1 MRKLTKVFV
10 ASTIAMGT
18 LVGVG
23 VSTATPVNGI
33 AQAANAHYYTY
44 QGYVKGNGSFLIKE
58 QFIKAVKSNNVT
70 FNGIKLTRTTDNK
83 MVDKYDQHFEG
94 VANDGIKAKQVQFT
108 VTKDLTLNQLK
119 KAYGKD
125 LIKKSHNKN
134 KDGGIFCYT
143 PSGKGLG
150 VLFVVDNSRV
160 VAVTIGY
167 SLSTPS
173 K

>member
-18 LVGVG
+18 LVGAG

-33 AQAANAHYYTY
+33 AQATNAHYYTY
-44 QGYVKGNGSFLIKE
+44 QGYIKGNGSFLIKE

-94 VANDGIKAKQVQFT
+94 VANDGIKAK
-108 VTKDLTLNQLK
+108 QLK

>member
-23 VSTATPVNGI
+23 DSTASPVNGI
-33 AQAANAHYYTY
+33 AQATNSHYYTY

-108 VTKDLTLNQLK
+108 VTRDLTLNQLK

>member
-23 VSTATPVNGI
+23 VSTAIPVNG
-33 AQAANAHYYTY
+33 AAHAANAHYYTY
-44 QGYVKGNGSFLIKE
+44 QGYIKGNGSFLIKE

-70 FNGIKLTRTTDNK
+70 FNGIKLTHSTGTK

-134 KDGGIFCYT
+134 KDGGVFCYT

-150 VLFVVDNSRV
+150 VLFVVDNSRL

>member
-23 VSTATPVNGI
+23 VSTASPVNGI
-33 AQAANAHYYTY
+33 AQATNSHYYTY

-70 FNGIKLTRTTDNK
+70 FNGIKLTHSTGTK

-125 LIKKSHNKN
+125 LIRKVIIKQ
-134 KDGGIFCYT
+134 GWRCFCYT

-150 VLFVVDNSRV
+150 VLFVVDNSRL

-167 SLSTPS
+167 SFYT

>member
-108 VTKDLTLNQLK
+108 VTRDLTLNQLK

>member
-10 ASTIAMGT
+10 ASTITMGT
-18 LVGVG
+18 LIGAG
-23 VSTATPVNGI
+23 VSTATSVNGT
-33 AQAANAHYYTY
+33 AQAANTHYYTY
-44 QGYVKGNGSFLIKE
+44 QGYIKGNGSFLIKQ

-70 FNGIKLTRTTDNK
+70 FNGIKLTHSTDTK

-134 KDGGIFCYT
+134 NDGGIFCYT
-143 PSGKGLG
+143 PSDKGLG

>member
-33 AQAANAHYYTY
+33 AQAANSHYYTY
-44 QGYVKGNGSFLIKE
+44 QGYIHGNGSFLIKE

-70 FNGIKLTRTTDNK
+70 FNGIKLTHSTGTK

-108 VTKDLTLNQLK
+108 VIKDLTLNQLK

>member
-18 LVGVG
+18 LVGAG
-23 VSTATPVNGI
+23 VSTASPVNGI
-33 AQAANAHYYTY
+33 AQATNSHYYTY

-70 FNGIKLTRTTDNK
+70 FNGIKLTHSTGTK

-134 KDGGIFCYT
+134 KDGGIFCYK
-143 PSGKGLG
+143 PSDKGLG

-160 VAVTIGY
+160 VAVTIGC

>member
-1 MRKLTKVFV
+1 M
-10 ASTIAMGT
+10 
-18 LVGVG
+18 
-23 VSTATPVNGI
+23 
-33 AQAANAHYYTY
+33 
-44 QGYVKGNGSFLIKE
+44 
-58 QFIKAVKSNNVT
+58 T
-70 FNGIKLTRTTDNK
+70 FNGIKLTHSTGTK

-94 VANDGIKAKQVQFT
+94 VVNDGIKAKQVQFT

-134 KDGGIFCYT
+134 KDGGSFCYT

-150 VLFVVDNSRV
+150 VLFVVDNSRL

>member
-1 MRKLTKVFV
+1 
-10 ASTIAMGT
+10 MGT

-23 VSTATPVNGI
+23 VSTASPVNGI
-33 AQAANAHYYTY
+33 AQATNSHYYTY

-70 FNGIKLTRTTDNK
+70 FNGIKLTHSTGTK

-134 KDGGIFCYT
+134 KDGGVFLLYT
-143 PSGKGLG
+143 
-150 VLFVVDNSRV
+150 FR
-160 VAVTIGY
+160 
-167 SLSTPS
+167 
-173 K
+173 

>member
-70 FNGIKLTRTTDNK
+70 FNGIKLTHSTGTK

-150 VLFVVDNSRV
+150 VMFVVDNSRV

>member
-1 MRKLTKVFV
+1 
-10 ASTIAMGT
+10 MGT

-23 VSTATPVNGI
+23 VSTASPVNGI
-33 AQAANAHYYTY
+33 AQATNSHYYTY

-70 FNGIKLTRTTDNK
+70 FNGIKLTHSTGTK

-125 LIKKSHNKN
+125 LIKKSHNKTRMAV
-134 KDGGIFCYT
+134 FLLYT
-143 PSGKGLG
+143 
-150 VLFVVDNSRV
+150 FR
-160 VAVTIGY
+160 
-167 SLSTPS
+167 
-173 K
+173 

>member
-23 VSTATPVNGI
+23 VSTAIPVNG
-33 AQAANAHYYTY
+33 AAHAANAHYYTY
-44 QGYVKGNGSFLIKE
+44 QGYIKGNGSFLIKE

-70 FNGIKLTRTTDNK
+70 FNGIKLTHSTGTK

>member
-10 ASTIAMGT
+10 ASTITMGT
-18 LVGVG
+18 LIGAG
-23 VSTATPVNGI
+23 VSTATSVNGT
-33 AQAANAHYYTY
+33 AQAANTHYYTY
-44 QGYVKGNGSFLIKE
+44 QGYIKGNGSFLIKQ

-70 FNGIKLTRTTDNK
+70 FNGIKLTHSTDTK

-143 PSGKGLG
+143 PSDKGLG

-160 VAVTIGY
+160 VSVTIGY

>member
-10 ASTIAMGT
+10 ASTITMGT
-18 LVGVG
+18 LIGAG
-23 VSTATPVNGI
+23 VSTATSVNGT
-33 AQAANAHYYTY
+33 AQAANTHYYTY
-44 QGYVKGNGSFLIKE
+44 QGYIKGNGSFLIKQ

-70 FNGIKLTRTTDNK
+70 FNGIKLTHSTDTK